1 MMWRPRHEAHAIERV
16 RLLFTFREPVPS
28 KVVDKSSHQT
38 RQHASDLGFD
48 SVGPAE
54 SSIATIKLQA
64 HSAPQTEPAAKN
76 GFLMRRHQDG
86 ALVEE
91 VGFRDMVYGYMTQ
104 TYGRW
109 ESLVARL
116 EEALLPALDN
126 ISDVA
131 ELDAIKLEYWDS
143 FVFEGNPLEADVSK
157 LLSVVDAA
165 IPADVRAGSSAWHS
179 HVGWFEGDEETP
191 TLINR
196 NIDVVDTSNGE
207 GQDRRSLGIYTLVE
221 RRSKSAP
228 LDFQSV
234 RELINDMHNRSLL
247 LFGGSLSAEYRD
259 QIGIDLEAYK

>member
-1 MMWRPRHEAHAIERV
+1 
-16 RLLFTFREPVPS
+16 
-28 KVVDKSSHQT
+28 
-38 RQHASDLGFD
+38 
-48 SVGPAE
+48 
-54 SSIATIKLQA
+54 
-64 HSAPQTEPAAKN
+64 
-76 GFLMRRHQDG
+76 MRRHQDG
-86 ALVEE
+86 AVIEVVEE
-91 VGFRDMVYGYMTQ
+91 VGFRDMVYGYMTK

-109 ESLVARL
+109 ESLVTRL

-157 LLSVVDAA
+157 LLSVVDGA
-165 IPADVRAGSSAWHS
+165 IPANVCAGSSAWHS
-179 HVGWFEGDEETP
+179 HVGWFEGDEEAP

-207 GQDRRSLGIYTLVE
+207 GKDMRSLGIYTLVE

-228 LDFQSV
+228 LEFQSV
-234 RELINDMHNRSLL
+234 RELINGMHKRSLL
-247 LFGGSLSAEYRD
+247 LFGKSLSAEYRD